1 MPRAKT
7 AGARCV
13 KHGTDCALGGGSSYR
28 SGYCARLPRP
38 TKWETPREAV
48 ADDERDR
55 NLEALVIERRAAD
68 EGVSLADA
76 AAALEAEW
84 AAGRAAWARLTPVQR
99 CQSRDGE
106 DAELAARIA
115 ASRAKAAAAH

>member
-7 AGARCV
+7 EGARCV
-13 KHGTDCALGGGSSYR
+13 KHRTDCALGGGSYYR
-28 SGYCARLPRP
+28 SAYCARLPRP
-38 TKWETPREAV
+38 TKWQTPREAV
-48 ADDERDR
+48 SDDERDHE
-55 NLEALVIERRAAD
+55 LEALVIEHRAAD
-68 EGVSLADA
+68 DGVSIDDA

-99 CQSRDGE
+99 CQARDGE
-106 DAELAARIA
+106 DAELAELIA